1 MSAPKS
7 GKVWDNPQLLVD
19 LIVGLYEVAEN
30 AKLLGPAA
38 QTAVQKHMTDQ
49 GHAVTWSA
57 IRYVHGICLSLSCCI
72 SRLPVL

>member
-1 MSAPKS
+1 
-7 GKVWDNPQLLVD
+7 
-19 LIVGLYEVAEN
+19 
-30 AKLLGPAA
+30 LLGPAA